1 MPQPKGHTGN
11 PNGRPKGK
19 PNRITSEAKVWI
31 QQLIDKNRSMLE
43 KDLLKMDAKER
54 WTIIEKLMAYVI
66 PKMSTGSI
74 DANLN
79 LLGKLS
85 EEDFNRLIV
94 ELSKN
99 MNHES
104 ED

>member
-1 MPQPKGHTGN
+1 MRQKNDGKGRLGGRAPGT
-11 PNGRPKGK
+11 PNKV
-19 PNRITSEAKVWI
+19 TSDLKIWI
-31 QQLIDKNRSMLE
+31 QQLIDKNRSKLE
-43 KDLLKMDAKER
+43 KDLKKMEAKER
-54 WTIIEKLMAYVI
+54 WTIIEKLMAYTI

-79 LLGKLS
+79 LLSKLS

-99 MNHES
+99 MNHEP